1 MKARANGVASDNS
14 DKPMAD
20 NHNPLARDFGVLTL
34 LKFAMPTIL
43 MMSFMGLYTIT
54 DTIFVSRFVN
64 TNALSAIN
72 MVCPVINII
81 VGLGGM
87 LATGGS
93 AGIARKM
100 GAGQAQEAR
109 QDFTFFIAVGAGLGL
124 AIAVIGIILLDTIVW
139 GLGASAVLFP
149 YCRSYLFVLLLF
161 TPASILQVLFQNLMV
176 TAGRPGLGMVL
187 SVSAGLVN
195 VALDYIFMVVMDMGI
210 AGSALG
216 TGMGYMLPAVIG
228 LCFFARSRGTLHFER
243 PGHGRTAVAKQLRML
258 GGSLLNGSS
267 ELVSQSATAVTT
279 FLFNGIMLSLMG
291 ENGVAAITIMIYTQ
305 FMLTALYMG
314 FSMGV
319 APVISYNHGSGNH
332 VRQRKIFKICLG
344 FIAVASI
351 LTFTLSTVL
360 ASPLVGIFSPK
371 GSPVYGIAREGFKI
385 FPFSFLFFGFNIF
398 ASAAFTA
405 LSNGKV
411 SAMISFLRT
420 FGLITVFLL
429 LLPQVLGVTGVWL
442 AVPLAEAMTVGVA
455 GWMLFKA
462 RTGAART
469 GVHT

>member
-1 MKARANGVASDNS
+1 MKERGNGMGNAEN
-14 DKPMAD
+14 PMGSTQNPMGSAD
-20 NHNPLARDFGVLTL
+20 NPLARNFGGLTL
-34 LKFAMPTIL
+34 LKFATPTIL
-43 MMSFMGLYTIT
+43 MMLFMGLYTIT
-54 DTIFVSRFVN
+54 DTVFVSRFVS
-64 TNALSAIN
+64 TDALSAIN

-93 AGIARKM
+93 AGIARKI
-100 GAGQAQEAR
+100 GAGRSQETR

-124 AIAVIGIILLDTIVW
+124 AIAVIGIIFLDNIVW

-176 TAGRPGLGMVL
+176 TAGHPGLGMVL

-195 VALDYIFMVVMDMGI
+195 VALDYIFIVIMHMGI

-216 TGMGYMLPAVIG
+216 TGIGYVLPAAIG
-228 LCFFARSRGTLHFER
+228 LIFFARSRGTLRFER
-243 PGHGRTAVAKQLRML
+243 PGHGMAAAAKNLRIL
-258 GGSLLNGSS
+258 AGSLLNGSS
-267 ELVSQSATAVTT
+267 ELVSQSAAAVTT
-279 FLFNGIMLSLMG
+279 FLFNGTMLSLMG
-291 ENGVAAITIMIYTQ
+291 EDGVAAITILIYTQ

-332 VRQRKIFKICLG
+332 VRQRKIFKICLI
-344 FIAVASI
+344 FIAGASI
-351 LTFTLSTVL
+351 LTFTLSMIF
-360 ASPLVGIFSPK
+360 ASPLVAIFSPK
-371 GSPVYGIAREGFKI
+371 GSPVYAIAREGFKI
-385 FPFSFLFFGFNIF
+385 FPFSFLFCGFNIF
-398 ASAAFTA
+398 ASSAFTA

-429 LLPQVLGVTGVWL
+429 VLPRILGVTGVWM
-442 AVPLAEAMTVGVA
+442 AVPLAETVTVGVA
-455 GWMLFKA
+455 VWMLCK
-462 RTGAART
+462 RYPPYG
-469 GVHT
+469 